1 MATTMIELTV
11 AAPDREL
18 AITYRG
24 RTFDLVAFALEDF
37 GIWDATAHE
46 QGADGPALPAVEWGS
61 ADLSYEPWTCLSL
74 LVSAII
80 RRVDME
86 EGGDGR

>member
-18 AITYRG
+18 TFTYQG

-37 GIWDATAHE
+37 GIWDATGHE
-46 QGADGPALPAVEWGS
+46 QGTNGPALPAVEWGS

-74 LVSAII
+74 LVNAIM
-80 RRVDME
+80 RCVE
-86 EGGDGR
+86 EGGNGSR